1 MENINTRE
9 IMIGMSMCDFRYRL
23 GVTQAA
29 GLFMDAAT
37 EHGELLGVGLD
48 RIAEKDCF
56 WLAVRAK
63 YHFYRMPKA
72 LETVEITTWPA
83 KVRFGLVNR
92 YYVMKRGEELLAE
105 GRTEWAVFNRKLG
118 KIDMN
123 PDEIFT
129 TMPYRT
135 ETVCDGRMARINRDF
150 TGAERLGTYK
160 VSSADI
166 DVGEHMDNINY
177 IRAILS
183 MYSTEQ
189 LAKMEIRDVEINYIS
204 QSMEGEELTIMRR
217 ETAEGTQYGVLHE
230 DGTVSATAY
239 IVTAAE

>member
-1 MENINTRE
+1 MENINRRE
-9 IMIGMSMCDFRYRL
+9 IMIGMSMCDFRYQL

-48 RIAEKDCF
+48 RIAEKGYF
-56 WLAVRAK
+56 WLAARAK
-63 YHFYRMPKA
+63 YRFYRMPRA

-83 KVRFGLVNR
+83 KVRLGLVNR

-105 GRTEWAVFNRKLG
+105 GRTEWAVFNRRLG
-118 KIDMN
+118 RIDTN

-135 ETVCDGRMARINRDF
+135 ETVCDGRMTRINRDF
-150 TGAERLGTYK
+150 TGAEKLGTYR

-166 DVGEHMDNINY
+166 DIGEHMDNINY

-183 MYSTEQ
+183 MYSTQ
-189 LAKMEIRDVEINYIS
+189 ALRQMEICDVEVNYIS
-204 QSMEGEELTIMRR
+204 QSMEGEELAIMRR
-217 ETAEGTQYGVLHE
+217 ETAEGTQFGVLHE
-230 DGTVSATAY
+230 DGTAAATAY
-239 IVTAAE
+239 IKTAAR

>member
-1 MENINTRE
+1 LENINRRE

-48 RIAEKDCF
+48 RIAERGYF
-56 WLAVRAK
+56 WLAARAK
-63 YHFYRMPKA
+63 YRFYRMPRA

-83 KVRFGLVNR
+83 KVRFGVVNR
-92 YYVMKRGEELLAE
+92 YYVMKSGEELLAE

-150 TGAERLGTYK
+150 TEAVKLGTYK

-166 DVGEHMDNINY
+166 DVGNHMDNINY

-183 MYSTEQ
+183 MYSTKE
-189 LAKMEIRDVEINYIS
+189 LEKMEIRDVEINYIS
-204 QSMEGEELTIMRR
+204 QSLEGEELTIMRR
-217 ETAEGTQYGVLHE
+217 ETPEGTQYGVLHE
-230 DGTVSATAY
+230 DGTAAATAY
-239 IVTAAE
+239 MKTAE